1 MNKKYIYTFLIA
13 LGVSLLVF
21 LGSLW
26 TIGFFR
32 EVQDLQIQVTE
43 IHTVPTTA
51 EHSTL
56 VEDPEY
62 MVNIVLF
69 GLNDGLADTIV
80 FVNYN
85 IKANKVNMLTIPRD
99 TYFPV
104 PGYDDPWQHK
114 INSVYSYKED
124 GGVLGMKKQISR
136 MLGVDVDYY
145 VKIDFASVVTIVDT
159 LGGYEVYLPYPMQ
172 YDDPYDNPPLH
183 IDLPAGWN
191 QLDGLNTLKYLRFRK
206 SNDGSISE
214 GDIDRMARQKAFME
228 AMIAKALNPELVNLL
243 TTLIKGN
250 VVGTDITLDKMFDYA
265 STAVNLKPEDVK
277 IYSLEGEVSFFD
289 ETSYFLYDKE
299 KLAAMIRMFYNVGE
313 DAPRQSETSTEG
325 SGETSGSSQTEST
338 TSGSSEGEGGSSE

>member
-1 MNKKYIYTFLIA
+1 MNKRYIYTFLVA
-13 LGVSLLVF
+13 LGVSLVVF

-32 EVQDLQIQVTE
+32 APQDLQIQVTD
-43 IHTVPTTA
+43 IYTVPTTA
-51 EHSTL
+51 DNST
-56 VEDPEY
+56 VVDNPEY
-62 MVNIVLF
+62 MVNVVVF
-69 GLNDGLADTIV
+69 GLNDGLADTII

-85 IKANKVNMLTIPRD
+85 LKSNKLNMLTIPRD

-104 PGYDDPWQHK
+104 PGYDDPWQRK

-136 MLGVDVDYY
+136 LLGVDVDYY

-159 LGGYEVYLPYPMQ
+159 LGGYEVYLPYAMQ

-191 QLDGLNTLKYLRFRK
+191 NLDGLNTLKYLRFRK

-228 AMIAKALNPELVNLL
+228 AMIQKALNPELVNLL

-250 VVGTDITLDKMFDYA
+250 VVGTDVTLDKMFDYA
-265 STAVNLKPEDVK
+265 STAVALKPEDVK

-289 ETSYFLYDKE
+289 ETSYFLHDKD
-299 KLAAMIRMFYNVGE
+299 KLAAMIRMFYNMGE
-313 DAPRQSETSTEG
+313 EST
-325 SGETSGSSQTEST
+325 TEST
-338 TSGSSEGEGGSSE
+338 TGSENESTNTSEVGTSTEQSGDGGSGDSE

>member
-1 MNKKYIYTFLIA
+1 MNKKYIFTFLTA
-13 LGVSLLVF
+13 LGVSLAVF

-26 TIGFFR
+26 MIGFFG
-32 EVQDLQIQVTE
+32 EPQEPSIQVTE
-43 IHTVPTTA
+43 VPTVTTTVA
-51 EHSTL
+51 NSAAA
-56 VEDPEY
+56 EDPEY

-85 IKANKVNMLTIPRD
+85 IKANKLNMLTIPRD

-114 INSVYSYKED
+114 INSVYTFKED

-136 MLGVDVDYY
+136 LLGVDVDYY

-206 SNDGSISE
+206 SNDGTINE
-214 GDIDRMARQKAFME
+214 GDIARMARQKAFME
-228 AMIAKALNPELVNLL
+228 AMIEKALNPQLVNLL

-265 STAVNLKPEDVK
+265 STAVNLKPEDIK
-277 IYSLEGEVSFFD
+277 IYALEGEVSYFD
-289 ETSYFLYDKE
+289 ETSYFLYDKD

-313 DAPRQSETSTEG
+313 SVENTSETETTD
-325 SGETSGSSQTEST
+325 SGNGM
-338 TSGSSEGEGGSSE
+338 